1 MTTLIDRLRSR
12 LARLIEPRGASDPA
26 ARFIEPRGA
35 DDPAFAIYREVRD
48 AIARIRHEDAADGS
62 ASPSAYWS
70 EELANID
77 YMADAS
83 PIIIAKLRHH
93 AFQVTGIRP
102 YDYRA
107 ADDERARRFEERL
120 RALAELG
127 GDDLVVPEHEAL
139 GGFGYRID
147 GRLFNLDTLKFLEVM
162 VGLKK
167 SGALDALA
175 RAKHRKV
182 VWEIGG
188 GWGGFA
194 YHFKTLRPDV
204 TYVITDL
211 PELFLFSA
219 TYLRTVFPD
228 ARTLVVAP
236 GTPSTEQQRWR
247 EYDFVFV
254 PNTRAAAL
262 NGFKPNLTVNIASF
276 QEMTSA
282 QVAGYVGLAAR
293 GRCPWIYS
301 LNRDRSRYN
310 TELSTVSEHLGAHY
324 DLQDV
329 QVLDTEYTK
338 AMKKTSRKADRAATV
353 VDELTYRHIAGRLRE
368 PGTSEPA
375 R

>member
-1 MTTLIDRLRSR
+1 MTAVVDRLRSR
-12 LARLIEPRGASDPA
+12 LAR
-26 ARFIEPRGA
+26 FIEPRA
-35 DDPAFAIYREVRD
+35 AVDPAFAIYREVRE
-48 AIARIRHEDAADGS
+48 AVARIRREDDAEGS
-62 ASPSAYWS
+62 TAPSAYWR

-83 PIIIAKLRHH
+83 PIVVAKLRHH
-93 AFQVTGIRP
+93 AFQITGIRP
-102 YDYRA
+102 YDYRVA
-107 ADDERARRFEERL
+107 GDERARLFEERL
-120 RALAELG
+120 RALAQLG
-127 GDDLVVPEHEAL
+127 GEDLVVPEHASL

-147 GRLFNLDTLKFLEVM
+147 GRLFNLDTIKFLEVM
-162 VGLKK
+162 VGLKE

-175 RAKHRKV
+175 RVKHRKV

-194 YHFKTLRPDV
+194 YQFKTLRPDV

-228 ARTLVVAP
+228 ARALVIAP
-236 GTPSTEQQRWR
+236 GTPSATRQRWR

-254 PNTRAAAL
+254 PNTRAADL
-262 NGFKPNLTVNIASF
+262 TGFKPHLTVNIASF

-282 QVAGYVGLAAR
+282 QVAGYVALAAR

-301 LNRDRSRYN
+301 LNRERSRYN
-310 TELSTVSEHLGAHY
+310 SDLSAVSEHLRAHY
-324 DLQDV
+324 DLRNV
-329 QVLDTEYTK
+329 PVLDTEYTK
-338 AMKKTSRKADRAATV
+338 AMKKPSRKAGQAPVAG
-353 VDELTYRHIAGRLRE
+353 DELTYRHIVGRLRE